1 MKTQLTIITVCRN
14 NLKGLKKTADSILS
28 QTKNSGVE
36 WIVVDGN
43 SDDGTKSYLETQPFT
58 ELNWISEKDKGL
70 YDAMNKGIRMAKGAY
85 LWFLNAGDTFYEKST
100 VEQILTQIKSGADVY
115 YGETMLTDTEGKEL
129 GLRSDITSRK
139 MPKQLELK
147 SMLGGMV
154 VNHQSVVVKAEICP
168 EFDLKWKIA
177 ADYDWMCKVLKKN
190 HQVVN
195 TGLVL
200 SCFESGG
207 LSSKRKKSSW
217 VERYRI
223 MQSHFGYWQTA
234 INHYR
239 ILLRA
244 TKV

>member
-1 MKTQLTIITVCRN
+1 MATQLSIITVCWN

-28 QTKNSGVE
+28 QTNTSGVE
-36 WIVVDGN
+36 WIVVDGD
-43 SDDGTKSYLETQPFT
+43 SDDGTKSFLETHTFP
-58 ELNWISEKDKGL
+58 ELNWVSEKDKGL
-70 YDAMNKGIRMAKGAY
+70 YDAMNKGIRMAKGTY
-85 LWFLNAGDTFYEKST
+85 FWFLNAGDTFYETST
-100 VEQILTQIKSGADVY
+100 LEQVLIQLSSGAEVF

-129 GLRSDITSRK
+129 GLRSEITTRK
-139 MPKQLELK
+139 MPEQLSLN

-154 VNHQSVVVKAEICP
+154 VNHQSVVVKAAICP

-177 ADYDWMCKVLKKN
+177 ADYDWMCKVLKKS
-190 HQVVN
+190 QKVVN

-239 ILLRA
+239 ILFRA